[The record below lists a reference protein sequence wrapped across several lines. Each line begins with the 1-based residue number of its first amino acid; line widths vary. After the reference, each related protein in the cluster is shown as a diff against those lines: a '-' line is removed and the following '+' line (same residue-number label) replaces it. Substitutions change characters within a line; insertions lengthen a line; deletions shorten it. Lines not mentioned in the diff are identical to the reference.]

1 MNCPPRHK
9 PCRPCRREVKLEALS
24 ISKMIKPL
32 LAPTLYL
39 AILALFA
46 SIAVAQAPSTPPQ
59 TAFNTL
65 VDEYFDFYFQFHPTA
80 GTQAGFHQ
88 YDGQLEDFSRSGM
101 DSEIAGLLK
110 FQKRFV
116 SFQSSQLSQES
127 AGDLEVLT
135 SAIQGRLL
143 ELQNIQ
149 MWRKDPDV
157 YISDLSYGVFLIMR
171 RDFAPAAE
179 RLRSVISR
187 EREIPRVLEAARQ
200 NISNPP
206 KVYTQV
212 ALQQMPDN
220 IKFFRNDVP
229 EAFRQVQDPKL
240 LAEFKASNETAI
252 AALSRYEEFMRKDLL
267 PASNGDF
274 RLGAENFRKKLLY
287 DEMVDIPLDH
297 LLEIGYADLRRNQQ
311 RFKEVAAQIDPQR
324 SSEAVLADLRHDH
337 PPADQLLQSFRETLG
352 GLRQFIE
359 QRKII
364 TIPSQ
369 VPPIVEETPPFAR
382 ALTTASMDTPGAYET
397 KATEAMFNVT
407 LPAPNWKPEKVEQ
420 WMQGFNRGTI
430 ISTAIHEVYPGHYTQ
445 FLWLQ
450 SAPSKTRKLLYNAS
464 NAEGWAHYTE
474 QMMLDEGYGNHD
486 PKLRLGQLLDALLR
500 NARFIVGIE
509 MHTGKM
515 TLEQGQEFFVKEGFQ
530 VPPVAEVEARRGTS
544 DPTYL
549 YYNLGKLQILKLRED
564 YRKQQGNK
572 FTLQEFHDRFMRQ
585 GSVPMKIIRRSMLGS
600 DSPTL

>member
-1 MNCPPRHK
+1 
-9 PCRPCRREVKLEALS
+9 VKS
-24 ISKMIKPL
+24 NSKRFQICQMTKPL
-32 LAPTLYL
+32 FVPALGLVMLSLFICVAP
-39 AILALFA
+39 
-46 SIAVAQAPSTPPQ
+46 APAGTAAAPPPQ
-59 TAFNTL
+59 TAFDTL

-88 YDGQLEDFSRSGM
+88 YDGKLEDFSRAGM
-101 DSEIAGLLK
+101 DAEVAGLLK
-110 FQKRFV
+110 FQNRFG
-116 SFQSSQLSQES
+116 SIQSSDLSQES

-135 SAIQGRLL
+135 TAIQGRLL

-157 YISDLSYGVFLIMR
+157 YISDLSYGIFLIMR
-171 RDFAPAAE
+171 RDFAPAAD

-187 EREIPRVLEAARQ
+187 EREIPRILDAARQ

-220 IKFFRNDVP
+220 IKFFQNDVP
-229 EAFRQVQDPKL
+229 EAFWEVQDPKL
-240 LAEFKASNETAI
+240 LAEFQASNAAAI
-252 AALSRYEEFMRKDLL
+252 TALSQYQDFMGKDLL
-267 PASNGDF
+267 PASHGDF
-274 RLGAENFRKKLLY
+274 RLGVENFRKKLLY
-287 DEMVDIPLDH
+287 DEMVDIPLDR
-297 LLEIGYADLRRNQQ
+297 LLEIGYQQ
-311 RFKEVAAQIDPQR
+311 RFKEVAARIDPHR
-324 SSEAVLADLRHDH
+324 SPEAVLADLRQDH
-337 PPADQLLQSFRETLG
+337 PPADQLLQTFRDTLG

-359 QRKII
+359 QHHII
-364 TIPSQ
+364 TIPST

-407 LPAPNWKPEKVEQ
+407 LPAPTWKPEKVEE

-474 QMMLDEGYGNHD
+474 QMMLDESYGNHD

-515 TLEQGQEFFVKEGFQ
+515 TLEQGQEFFVREGFQ

-564 YRKQQGNK
+564 YRKQQGSK

-585 GSVPMKIIRRSMLGS
+585 GSVPMKIIRKSMLGS

>member
-1 MNCPPRHK
+1 
-9 PCRPCRREVKLEALS
+9 
-24 ISKMIKPL
+24 MIKRL
-32 LAPTLYL
+32 LAPALCL
-39 AILALFA
+39 VLQLSLSVSVAAAPAAI
-46 SIAVAQAPSTPPQ
+46 APSAAPQ
-59 TAFNTL
+59 AAFNAL
-65 VDEYFDFYFQFHPTA
+65 VDEYFDFYLQFHPSA

-88 YDGQLEDFSRSGM
+88 YDGKLEDFSRSGM
-101 DSEIAGLLK
+101 DAEIAGLLK
-110 FQKRFV
+110 FQKQFD
-116 SFQSSQLSQES
+116 SIPSSQLSQES
-127 AGDLEVLT
+127 AGDLEILT
-135 SAIQGRLL
+135 SSLQARLL
-143 ELQNIQ
+143 DLQSIQ
-149 MWRKDPDV
+149 TWRKDPDV
-157 YISDLSYGVFLIMR
+157 YISDLSYGIFLIMR
-171 RDFAPAAE
+171 RNFAPPAD
-179 RLRSVISR
+179 RLRSVIAR

-220 IKFFRNDVP
+220 IKFFQNDVP
-229 EAFRQVQDPKL
+229 DAFRQVQDPRL
-240 LAEFKASNETAI
+240 LAEFKASNNAAI
-252 AALSRYEEFMRKDLL
+252 EALSRYQDFMRKDLL

-287 DEMVDIPLDH
+287 DEMVEIPLDR

-311 RFKEVAAQIDPQR
+311 HLKEVAAQIDPHR
-324 SSEAVLADLRHDH
+324 SPEAVLADLRQDH
-337 PPADQLLQSFRETLG
+337 PPADHLLQTFRDTLG

-359 QRKII
+359 QHKII
-364 TIPSQ
+364 TIPSE

-407 LPAPNWKPEKVEQ
+407 LPAPDWKPEKVEQ

-515 TLEQGQEFFVKEGFQ
+515 TLEQGRKFFVKEGFQ

-564 YRKQQGNK
+564 YRKQQGSK

-585 GSVPMKIIRRSMLGS
+585 GSVPMKIIRKNMLGS